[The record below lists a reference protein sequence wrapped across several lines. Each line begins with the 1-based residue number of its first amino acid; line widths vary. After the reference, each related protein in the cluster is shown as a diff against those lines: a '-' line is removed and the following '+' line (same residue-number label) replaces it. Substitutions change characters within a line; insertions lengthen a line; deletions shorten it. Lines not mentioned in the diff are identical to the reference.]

1 MSYQVAEALRSGDL
15 VSLLEDVEDK
25 KLPIQVVS
33 VEGRKNLTKVKM
45 FIDYVKAGLTNNE
58 YLNPRA
64 WIIQSILAYACG
76 AQAAA

>member
-1 MSYQVAEALRSGDL
+1 LMSYQVAEALRSGDL

-64 WIIQSILAYACG
+64 
-76 AQAAA
+76 

>member
-64 WIIQSILAYACG
+64 
-76 AQAAA
+76 